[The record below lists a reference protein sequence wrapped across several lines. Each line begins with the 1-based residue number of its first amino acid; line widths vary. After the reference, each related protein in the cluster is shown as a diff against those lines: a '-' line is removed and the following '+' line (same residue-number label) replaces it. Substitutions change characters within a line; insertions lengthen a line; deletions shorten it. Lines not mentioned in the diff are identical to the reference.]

1 MPQAVYIETCS
12 APGMF
17 KKRVTGPHGPVILSV
32 FMLHCLFF
40 EDWNRSDG

>member
-12 APGMF
+12 APGML
-17 KKRVTGPHGPVILSV
+17 KKRITGSEPVILSV